1 MSKLMCQVDSKLL
14 RTLQHFLSGN
24 LSAYYR
30 IQELEN
36 TKAEFSLKA
45 ESIISFPQ
53 LPSFRIRKLTL
64 IQEFFHI
71 NYYMGWCVDKMS
83 FISTSVALT
92 LTGGLQKSDLFN
104 LGICK

>member
-1 MSKLMCQVDSKLL
+1 MCQVDSKLL

-64 IQEFFHI
+64 IQEFFSYKLLRGLVCPQNVI
-71 NYYMGWCVDKMS
+71 YYYICCSYSNRG
-83 FISTSVALT
+83 T
-92 LTGGLQKSDLFN
+92 LEK
-104 LGICK
+104 